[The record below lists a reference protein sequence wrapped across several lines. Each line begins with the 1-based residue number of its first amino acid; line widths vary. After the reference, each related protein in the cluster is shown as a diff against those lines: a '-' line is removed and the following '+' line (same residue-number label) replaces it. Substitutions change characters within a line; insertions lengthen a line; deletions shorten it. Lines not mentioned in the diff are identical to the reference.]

1 LISRCLLEYN
11 TDKKIQSHFFH
22 VVIEPN
28 EFAAEIYTYDTQLV
42 KSLSLGEGRQR
53 ANTYDFLG
61 SNNQLPQTE
70 ARASPLQD
78 ETLLRAQATTDE
90 VKKLKQEMQRK
101 DEEMKRKDEEMKRK
115 DEEMK
120 RKDEEMLLLR
130 LHMQKEREE
139 MRLQMHPN
147 TDRSELIQEQDK
159 LISVPTDRKRK
170 R

>member
-28 EFAAEIYTYDTQLV
+28 EFVAEIYTYDTQLV
-42 KSLSLGEGRQR
+42 KPLSLGEGRQR

-70 ARASPLQD
+70 ARPSPSQE
-78 ETLLRAQATTDE
+78 ETMLRVQATTNNL
-90 VKKLKQEMQRK
+90 KKLKQEIQRK
-101 DEEMKRKDEEMKRK
+101 DKEVKRKDK
-115 DEEMK
+115 
-120 RKDEEMLLLR
+120 EMLLLK
-130 LHMQKEREE
+130 LQMQKEKEE
-139 MRLQMHPN
+139 MRLQMQSDN
-147 TDRSELIQEQDK
+147 DRSEPIQEQDK
-159 LISVPTDRKRK
+159 LISGPAERKRK

>member
-53 ANTYDFLG
+53 ANIYDFLG

-101 DEEMKRKDEEMKRK
+101 DEEMKRKDEEMN
-115 DEEMK
+115 

-130 LHMQKEREE
+130 LQMQKEREE

-147 TDRSELIQEQDK
+147 TDRNELIQEQDK